1 MIVVRET
8 GGTVGPKTERQRHQ
22 SPEAAGPET
31 PLGPLDPGMLVPPTA
46 DPEKPLEQAAEREAV
61 FDWPRCA
68 YCGSLAI
75 RESRRGGIR
84 ERLLRLSGSTLY
96 RCQNCERRFAFAT
109 LGHPGR
115 QHGERVRLRRRDS
128 IEAEQPIV
136 SRPRRYTF
144 GLLATLL
151 AALFTFFAAGWLISR
166 AERSRLES
174 ESTPP
179 PQ

>member
-1 MIVVRET
+1 MSRRNRRNRL
-8 GGTVGPKTERQRHQ
+8 PQAERQQTPRGGE
-22 SPEAAGPET
+22 PENL
-31 PLGPLDPGMLVPPTA
+31 LGHLDPGMLVPPTP
-46 DPEKPLEQAAEREAV
+46 DPEKPLEQAAEAEAV
-61 FDWPRCA
+61 VEWPRCG

-84 ERLLRLSGSTLY
+84 ERMLRLSGSTLY
-96 RCQNCERRFAFAT
+96 RCENCERRFAFST

-115 QHGERVRLRRRDS
+115 HFGERVRLRRRDS
-128 IEAEQPIV
+128 LAEEPIV
-136 SRPRRYTF
+136 SGPRRYAF